1 MFQKEL
7 AELGLTH
14 NEATLYETILS
25 IGEASVT
32 EISKQSGIHRR
43 SIYDTLERLVEK
55 GIVFQIFGQKENLYV
70 ASDPGKL
77 IEMIES
83 KEKTLKKI
91 LPYLEEIRRKGWEIK
106 ESAFIYRG
114 IEWYKN
120 YMRDMARVAEDTYFL
135 GAKGNWLTPGV
146 SFALEEHFQKSL
158 DRNGKKV
165 QIIFDPR
172 VRDRRDILDTAA
184 GEYRFLPDDY
194 ATPGVVDVFGDYVV
208 TFNSVDIGNFWENG
222 SIFVMINRELAE
234 SYRTWFRFIWDS
246 CPKN

>member
-7 AELGLTH
+7 SELGLTH
-14 NEATLYETILS
+14 NEATIYETILS
-25 IGEASVT
+25 TGEASVT
-32 EISKQSGIHRR
+32 DISKASGIHRR

-91 LPYLEEIRRKGWEIK
+91 LPYLEDMRKRGGEIK
-106 ESAFIYRG
+106 ESAYIYRG
-114 IEWYKN
+114 IEGYKN

-135 GAKGNWLTPGV
+135 GAKGNWMTPGV
-146 SFALEEHFQKSL
+146 SFALEEHFQQSL
-158 DRNGKKV
+158 QRSGKKV

-172 VRDRRDILDTAA
+172 VRGRQDILETAA
-184 GEYRFLPDDY
+184 GEYRFLPPGY
-194 ATPGVVDVFGDYVV
+194 ETPGVVDVFGDYVV
-208 TFNSVDIGNFWENG
+208 TFNSVDVGNF
-222 SIFVMINRELAE
+222 
-234 SYRTWFRFIWDS
+234 
-246 CPKN
+246 